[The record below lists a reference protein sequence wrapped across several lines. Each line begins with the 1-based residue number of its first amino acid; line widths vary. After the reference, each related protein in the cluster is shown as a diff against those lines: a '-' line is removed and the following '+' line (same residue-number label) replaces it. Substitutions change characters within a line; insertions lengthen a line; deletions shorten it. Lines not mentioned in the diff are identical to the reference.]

1 MGYIEL
7 NEELIKDIEK
17 ETTSKFRKIGN
28 LVPLEEIES
37 TLEDLMVEIHRL
49 QEELED
55 TNEELDEYKERYTF
69 G

>member
-49 QEELED
+49 QEQVEKME
-55 TNEELDEYKERYTF
+55 EELDEYKERHPF